1 MPSFPAYIPQ
11 HFYQGPSFIPVF
23 INRFE
28 IPKDQLSGTTS
39 SRGEP
44 STKTDLGHIPPLS
57 AGQAGCWLGELGFR
71 VSPIPASSRLVNE
84 AEKELTASAA
94 QSHSDFALCWDN
106 ESSVCDSGS
115 HKQMSLNT
123 CGRGM
128 LSWTSPCYRDQNQLE
143 KEENV

>member
-11 HFYQGPSFIPVF
+11 HFYQGPSFN

-39 SRGEP
+39 SRSEP

-57 AGQAGCWLGELGFR
+57 ASQAGCWLGELGFS
-71 VSPIPASSRLVNE
+71 VSPIPASSRLVNA

-94 QSHSDFALCWDN
+94 QSYSDFALCGDN
-106 ESSVCDSGS
+106 ESSVCG
-115 HKQMSLNT
+115 
-123 CGRGM
+123 
-128 LSWTSPCYRDQNQLE
+128 
-143 KEENV
+143 